1 MVRSF
6 SKEQLRAFIQENNLV
21 TARDA
26 HEAVKTLF
34 SQLIQE
40 MLEAELEHELGY
52 SRYDYR
58 NKRTDNDNSKRFFKV
73 YLKRSSEKYK
83 LSN

>member
-21 TARDA
+21 TAQDA
-26 HEAVKTLF
+26 QEAVKTLF

-40 MLEAELEHELGY
+40 MLEA
-52 SRYDYR
+52 
-58 NKRTDNDNSKRFFKV
+58 
-73 YLKRSSEKYK
+73 
-83 LSN
+83 